1 MWSPEPSIIITAQ
14 QKAAQAIAEAA
25 SRPLVLAQVACARL
39 HVDGFDV
46 TGIERSTGLSM
57 AFMLDEE
64 TAWVFFAEPQPDTN
78 YIVLP
83 ADGVTKYPD
92 YIEVNRAG
100 MADLSLIV
108 QRVQ

>member
-1 MWSPEPSIIITAQ
+1 MWSPDPSIIKTAEQ
-14 QKAAQAIAEAA
+14 RAAEAA
-25 SRPLVLAQVACARL
+25 AEAAAKPLELTQVACARL
-39 HVDGFDV
+39 QVDGFDV

-57 AFMLDEE
+57 AFMLDEQ

-92 YIEVNRAG
+92 YIEVARAG